1 MGSSP
6 PPTYLPGWHD
16 EEKVQRMRYAKLGD
30 TDLVVSQAGI
40 GGAVV
45 GNVYP
50 DAGGLE
56 EIYQCIEQ
64 ALKAGLNYIDTA
76 PFYGQG
82 KSEEV
87 LGKALRRVPR
97 HTYYIGTKVGRYG
110 ATWETA
116 FDFSEERILA
126 EFDLSLKRL
135 QLPYVDL
142 VQIHDFEFAQDPARI
157 AKETLPLVEK
167 IVASGRA
174 RYIGITGFDLEEF
187 HKVLDMTETKVDA
200 VLNFARNVFVDT
212 ALKDHLGYFQS
223 KSLGIINASPTNMGL
238 LTNAGP
244 PPWHPAKTALRE
256 LCSKAGKMCQERGVE
271 LGKLSVWHNLATPEI
286 HTTLLGFGN
295 LKVLQINLSLILDGL
310 TKEEEEMYRE
320 LQETLFK
327 QVDPKVADWMS
338 VWMEQFNS
346 RDKTNK

>member
-1 MGSSP
+1 MG
-6 PPTYLPGWHD
+6 
-16 EEKVQRMRYAKLGD
+16 
-30 TDLVVSQAGI
+30 
-40 GGAVV
+40 
-45 GNVYP
+45 YP

-97 HTYYIGTKVGRYG
+97 HTYFIGTKVGRYG

-126 EFDLSLKRL
+126 EFDLSLQRL
-135 QLPYVDL
+135 P
-142 VQIHDFEFAQDPARI
+142 
-157 AKETLPLVEK
+157 LPLVEK

-223 KSLGIINASPTNMGL
+223 KNLGIINASPTNMGL

-244 PPWHPAKTALRE
+244 PPWHPATPPLRE
-256 LCSKAGKMCQERGVE
+256 LCSKAGKMCQDRGVE
-271 LGKLSVWHNLATPEI
+271 LGKLSVWHNLKTSEI

-295 LKVLQINLSLILDGL
+295 LKVLELNLSLLLNGL
-310 TKEEEEMYRE
+310 TSEEEKVYRE
-320 LQETLFK
+320 LQETVFK
-327 QVDPKVADWMS
+327 DVDPEVADWMK
-338 VWMEQFNS
+338 VWMEQFNA
-346 RDKTNK
+346 RDKTIK